1 VLPPRQQVMLMR
13 GTIDKEHAM
22 AEAHR
27 IAFVGIDIGK
37 LVPRRR
43 SRWAR
48 RHRAAAE
55 VVT

>member
-1 VLPPRQQVMLMR
+1 MR